1 MRLVKMWCEPV
12 RSKSAGVLLKNL
24 VFQSPTNLR
33 GTNMDTDMV
42 MVTVTVMV
50 MVMMFMATA
59 QLHQAMERQRKL
71 SMKVYKEENMA
82 IICFAPEKKN

>member
-1 MRLVKMWCEPV
+1 
-12 RSKSAGVLLKNL
+12 
-24 VFQSPTNLR
+24 
-33 GTNMDTDMV
+33 MDTDMA
-42 MVTVTVMV
+42 MDMDMV

-82 IICFAPEKKN
+82 IIVFAPEKKTRFVDREKKRQKTTYWL

>member
-1 MRLVKMWCEPV
+1 MDTDM
-12 RSKSAGVLLKNL
+12 A
-24 VFQSPTNLR
+24 
-33 GTNMDTDMV
+33 MDTDMV
-42 MVTVTVMV
+42 MV
-50 MVMMFMATA
+50 MMFMVTA